1 MVIGYGYGCDH
12 LVFSRVYGRLGT
24 EFHAAVRGIIDV
36 SHAAAFGI
44 HGYGRKLG
52 GFAVD
57 AVRNNH
63 FGFKRSPFDNELF
76 GHGGRTEVVIGIRNG
91 HRDGVFARVFGG
103 VFGRINLARIL
114 RSFISECVLRF
125 FHDTVYY
132 GRDGSRTVSPTLD
145 TYADR
150 HISFCDG
157 VSDNGRFSRNRI
169 IEVYKF
175 QRYAI
180 RSRRIYRIYFFILG
194 VFQNDCKDAFDGIA
208 LNGVRYRQIFIE
220 RVRACSVIRAE
231 FATEFGYGGGNPDFP
246 RSNHEL
252 AARFARGILR
262 GGGDRYGQRVITGFS
277 RRFGRI
283 VTHSRKR
290 RAFIVKLHIL
300 SECVGV
306 TLENGVLLLVSVG
319 PALDR
324 NAHFVRADGQRE
336 QHFGIGAFRD
346 DLVVC
351 GQGLVNGALQQSG
364 HGIRIYREYAE
375 IARLGGKREQSR
387 ESMLVS

>member
-1 MVIGYGYGCDH
+1 M
-12 LVFSRVYGRLGT
+12 
-24 EFHAAVRGIIDV
+24 
-36 SHAAAFGI
+36 
-44 HGYGRKLG
+44 G

-57 AVRNNH
+57 AVRNYH

-76 GHGGRTEVVIGIRNG
+76 GHGSRTEIVVAIRNG
-91 HRDGVFARVFGG
+91 HLDGVFARVFGG
-103 VFGRINLARIL
+103 VFGRINLARVL
-114 RSFISECVLRF
+114 RSVISERIPCF
-125 FHDTVYY
+125 FHDAACY
-132 GRDGSRTVSPTLD
+132 GSEGSRTESPPLD

-180 RSRRIYRIYFFILG
+180 LSRRIYRIYFFILI

-231 FATEFGYGGGNPDFP
+231 FATEFGYGGGNLDFP

-262 GGGDRYGQRVITGFS
+262 GGGDRYGQRVIAGFA
-277 RRFGRI
+277 RRFGR
-283 VTHSRKR
+283 VVSHSRSG
-290 RAFIVKLHIL
+290 RAFIVKLHAL

-306 TLENGVLLLVSVG
+306 TGDNGLIRLVSVG

-324 NAHFVRADGQRE
+324 NAQLVSGDGQRE
-336 QHFGIGAFRD
+336 QHFGIGAFS

-351 GQGLVNGALQQSG
+351 GQGLVNGALQRSG